1 MEKRKIIL
9 ENTPKTRSLLT
20 LALLSSL
27 FVMHCT
33 GQFTCEKVVEKSLSD
48 MEALENV
55 KNQLEIANKEGL
67 VIGEE

>member
-9 ENTPKTRSLLT
+9 ENTLKPHSLFI

-27 FVMHCT
+27 FLINSA

-48 MEALENV
+48 MEALNNV
-55 KNQLEIANKEGL
+55 KNQL
-67 VIGEE
+67 